1 MRLRHVRAVSVFFER
16 QRRPSSR
23 AAMIPYHVAD
33 LIALLRQDEED
44 EALEE
49 GGLWWQ
55 WPGGVSRGTTPSR
68 KRSTW
73 YPVIERC

>member
-1 MRLRHVRAVSVFFER
+1 
-16 QRRPSSR
+16 
-23 AAMIPYHVAD
+23 MIPYHVAD

-73 YPVIERC
+73 YPAIERC